1 MQWKNTSLNYGAA
14 TKFFHWTVFL
24 LLLYQYVVAMN
35 MTRMAQGDTALG
47 GFDQNTLYNWHKSVG
62 IVLLI
67 LVFARYMWR
76 RSNPLPDWAPTLSPR
91 ERNAVHWIERVL
103 YICMFVMP
111 LSGILY
117 VMAGGYGVLF
127 FGRWPLPNFLG
138 DNESLAFIGQ
148 WTHRITAYV
157 LFAAWLCHITLV
169 LKHQLVDKDR
179 LLNRMLPFSKQ

>member
-1 MQWKNTSLNYGAA
+1 MQWKNTSLHYGAA
-14 TKFFHWTVFL
+14 TKFFHWAVFF

-35 MTRMAQGDTALG
+35 MTRMTQGATALG

-76 RSNPLPDWAPTLSPR
+76 RTNPLPDWAPTLSPR
-91 ERNAVHWIERVL
+91 ERQAVHWIERVL

-138 DNESLAFIGQ
+138 ENETLALVGQ
-148 WTHRITAYV
+148 WTHKATAYV
-157 LFAAWLCHITLV
+157 LFFAWLAHIGLV
-169 LKHQLVDKDR
+169 LKHQFVDKDR
-179 LLNRMLPFSKQ
+179 LLNRMLPFTHQ